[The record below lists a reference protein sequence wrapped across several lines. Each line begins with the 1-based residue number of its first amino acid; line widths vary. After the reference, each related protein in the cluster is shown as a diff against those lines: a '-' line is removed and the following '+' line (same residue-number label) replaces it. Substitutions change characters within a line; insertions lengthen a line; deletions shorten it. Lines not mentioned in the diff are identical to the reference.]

1 MIITVLCSILYT
13 QNSYANREYEIKAAF
28 ILKLIPF
35 VEWPTSN
42 IEKKGLILGI
52 VGNNPFSQ
60 ETLFDLERDKIHGK
74 KIQVLE
80 ILDDLSLIQKCDLV
94 FINSEPSTNTEQIL
108 SFLKDLPVLT
118 ISDGDGL
125 AQKGIMINFI
135 LVDNKI
141 RFEINKQSLDK
152 SAIKASY
159 KLLML
164 ANKVY

>member
-1 MIITVLCSILYT
+1 M
-13 QNSYANREYEIKAAF
+13 
-28 ILKLIPF
+28 
-35 VEWPTSN
+35 
-42 IEKKGLILGI
+42 
-52 VGNNPFSQ
+52 
-60 ETLFDLERDKIHGK
+60 
-74 KIQVLE
+74 LE